1 LGSKMARM
9 AILRATIAALV
20 ATAVLASAP
29 ASAGAAWTIRGH
41 GFGHGVGLS
50 QWGAYGYA
58 KHGSGYRDILG
69 HYYRHT
75 KLGRAEGKVRVL
87 LGAGEGA
94 VGFSG
99 ARTACGERL
108 RQARDY
114 SFDVAAG
121 GVVLRDGGGGRLAR
135 CGAEGKAS
143 AGVTVDGFGSF
154 RGSLVARATGGN
166 MLVINSV
173 RIEGYVKGV
182 VPNEVPASWPAD
194 ALRAQAVVAR
204 TYGLATDREGP
215 FDQYDDTR
223 SQVYGGR
230 DSETRETNRA
240 VADTAKQV
248 VTYAGELAVT
258 YYFSTSGGQ
267 TENSE
272 FGFDGGNPVAYLK
285 SVEDPYDDASPVH
298 RWRETISDG
307 GMESKL
313 GGLYEGR
320 LKAIDVLETGR
331 SPRIVRA
338 RVVGSSGSKTVS
350 GDTLRARLG
359 LRSTWAKFSHR

>member
-1 LGSKMARM
+1 MARVTV
-9 AILRATIAALV
+9 LRATCAAL
-20 ATAVLASAP
+20 LASVALAIAP
-29 ASAGAAWTIRGH
+29 AGAGAEWTIKGH

-58 KHGSGYRDILG
+58 KHGAGYREILG

-75 KLGRAEGKVRVL
+75 KLGRDAGKVRVL

-99 ARTACGERL
+99 ARKACGKRL
-108 RQARDY
+108 RSGRDY
-114 SFDVAAG
+114 SFDVEG
-121 GVVLRDGGGGRLAR
+121 GRVALVGGGGLLAR
-135 CGAEGKAS
+135 CGKEGKAS
-143 AGVTVDGFGSF
+143 SGVSIAGFGKY
-154 RGSLVARATGGN
+154 RGSLVAHATGGN

-173 RIEGYVKGV
+173 GIEGYVRGV

-194 ALRAQAVVAR
+194 ALRSQAVVAR
-204 TYGLATDREGP
+204 TYGLATDRDGP

-230 DSETRETNRA
+230 RSETKQTNRA
-240 VADTAKQV
+240 VADTAKRV
-248 VTYAGELAVT
+248 VTYRGQLAIT

-272 FGFDGGNPVAYLK
+272 FGFEGGNPVAYLK
-285 SVEDPYDDASPVH
+285 SVDDPYDDASPVH
-298 RWRETISDG
+298 RWKERLSDSQ
-307 GMESKL
+307 MESKL
-313 GGLYEGR
+313 GGLFQGR
-320 LKAIDVLETGR
+320 LRAVDVLQTGR

-338 RVVGSSGSKTVS
+338 RIVGSSGSETVS

-359 LRSTWAKFSHR
+359 LPSTWARFRHR